1 MSREYEF
8 PNLMLLDLGP
18 KQVLVIVSIHVSLR
32 TQMGYLLLD
41 DMETSPHQ
49 NDKKNRQW
57 TPRHLF
63 YLPLGIAFYFEM
75 RCRMSTIGML

>member
-1 MSREYEF
+1 MSREYEY
-8 PNLMLLDLGP
+8 PNHMLLDLGT

-32 TQMGYLLLD
+32 TPTGYLFPD
-41 DMETSPHQ
+41 YMETSPHQ
-49 NDKKNRQW
+49 NDKTNRQW

-75 RCRMSTIGML
+75 HCRMSTMGML